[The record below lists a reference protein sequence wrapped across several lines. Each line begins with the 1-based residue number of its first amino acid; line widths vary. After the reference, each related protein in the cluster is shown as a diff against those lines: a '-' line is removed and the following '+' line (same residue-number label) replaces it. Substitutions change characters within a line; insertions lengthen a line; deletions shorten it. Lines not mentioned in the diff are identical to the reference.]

1 MSTRMHW
8 GLMIVG
14 VLLTAPAIA
23 APTAA
28 EYRQMGLQLRNQERY
43 TDAIAALQKA
53 VELEP
58 NNVSGRVLLGWT
70 QHKADQRVEAAA
82 TLTQAFY
89 LNPFDVPTLNALGIV
104 QLVEGQLG
112 GAIASHGWAAVL
124 KADNEIAYYNLSLAF
139 ERIGQY
145 DWAIAAA
152 QKAATLEPN
161 NPHPLVAE
169 AVAHWGNGEK
179 EQAQRAYQR
188 AQSLNGAYADPGYL
202 AIDLPRAGFSETQ
215 LGTSQQIR
223 KSL

>member
-1 MSTRMHW
+1 MNARMHW
-8 GLMIVG
+8 GLVVAG
-14 VLLTAPAIA
+14 VLLAPRAIA

-28 EYRQMGLQLRNQERY
+28 EYRQMGLQFRNQERY
-43 TDAIAALQKA
+43 TNAIAALQKA
-53 VELEP
+53 LELEP
-58 NNVSGRVLLGWT
+58 DNVSGRVLLGWT
-70 QHKADQRVEAAA
+70 QHKASQRVEAAE

-104 QLVEGQLG
+104 QLVEGKLG
-112 GAIASHGWAAVL
+112 SAIASHGWAAVL
-124 KADNEIAYYNLSLAF
+124 KANNEIAYYNLSLAF

-152 QKAATLEPN
+152 KKAATLEPN

-169 AVAHWGNGEK
+169 AIAHWGNGEK
-179 EQAQRAYQR
+179 EQAQKAYQL
-188 AQSLNGAYADPGYL
+188 AQRLNGAYADSGYL

-215 LGTSQQIR
+215 LATSQQIR